1 MAPMMRKCP
10 HCGVPMPPSAR
21 FCGECGSALPEET
34 VGVDEAY
41 ENAKM
46 PVICDAPAGEGTT
59 VRVATSGL
67 DHTRRKF
74 SKGRI
79 AAIGGIA
86 GAVVLAAGVAVAL
99 LSTGFFDPRGLV
111 IDETAF
117 PDESIRAAV
126 MAQVDLDGDGELSE
140 EEQQAVTGFVA
151 GNGQVAFAL
160 NGAEVDPGAM
170 IGSDAGDA
178 IDDGAVESDAAAGNE
193 AAPEEDVSPGEETD
207 SGEGA
212 FSEADSG
219 DDSGTAGS
227 QGGNPIDTGSLGTFP
242 NLRTIVVR
250 DAGLIELD
258 LSSCSNV
265 EYVDCRNNPLVSL
278 NLAHN
283 ANLTTLFCDDDVS
296 LEGLEE
302 AGLYFTD
309 LVVGATQA
317 NRDTGNIEGS
327 WAVEYDTFGR
337 PLKVTEGRG
346 GERLY
351 EYDDQGRLVRS
362 AWNSSDWE
370 TYEYGENGLLQRC
383 ETFFTLDSAS
393 TNTWET
399 MYGYSEDAALMQTA
413 LRYGGDIQ
421 QRRSFSHGD
430 GRPTSL
436 FSENLDANG
445 SERGAFGFDDGGRLV
460 AAHFYAE
467 ESGFQELSDDLT
479 YEYDEHGML
488 VYGNVTRLWDSEYGG
503 TDRHTEY
510 DEQGHPLYSKL
521 VPGNPQASCVDFD
534 YSCNIDG
541 YVTWVQTYKPD
552 YDRDIQLD
560 VSYIK
565 MVGSL
570 DDRPARRYVPQF
582 FVGFGSD
589 DYLIVGSGCTMG
601 QEWGQDTASTL
612 DVTVREI
619 GPAQAAY
626 QAMGIMPRT
635 LSNPNELKLA
645 VYDAEH
651 WTDGLSLNGPS
662 LIFEEQTED
671 VGLESEES
679 TASYD
684 IDTGDFKLNLPE
696 DWKDNVDIIYPGVGG
711 GENSYVEVKL
721 KNVPEVTL
729 LAFSAGEFVVGD
741 PGEFDI
747 VLAYWPLDDGRFL
760 SVVSPAWGA
769 ILMDAIEN
777 DYQASNGLS
786 TQGHWQMLLQL
797 CLGDGSAYDEIA
809 TTPYDATYI
818 DFLMEAQ
825 RHHLEQEIVS
835 NIVIA

>member
-1 MAPMMRKCP
+1 MMRNCP
-10 HCGVPMPPSAR
+10 HCSAPMPPSAR

-34 VGVDEAY
+34 VGVDEAS

-46 PVICDAPAGEGTT
+46 PVICDAPAGEDAT

-67 DHTRRKF
+67 GHTRRKF
-74 SKGRI
+74 SKGGI
-79 AAIGGIA
+79 AAIGGIV
-86 GAVVLAAGVAVAL
+86 GAVVLATGVAVAL

-178 IDDGAVESDAAAGNE
+178 IDDGAVESDAVAGNE
-193 AAPEEDVSPGEETD
+193 AAPEEDASSGEETD

-212 FSEADSG
+212 SSEADSG
-219 DDSGTAGS
+219 GDSGTAGS
-227 QGGNPIDTGSLGTFP
+227 QGGSPIDTGSLATFP

-250 DAGLIELD
+250 DAGLTELD
-258 LSSCSNV
+258 LSSCPNV

-327 WAVEYDTFGR
+327 WTVEYDTFGR
-337 PLKVTEGRG
+337 PLKVLEGRG
-346 GERLY
+346 GERRY

-362 AWNSSDWE
+362 AWSSSDWE

-383 ETFFTLDSAS
+383 ETFFTLDSES
-393 TNTWET
+393 TNTWEAT
-399 MYGYSEDAALMQTA
+399 FGYGEDAALMQTA
-413 LRYGGDIQ
+413 LRYGGNIQ
-421 QRRSFSHGD
+421 QRRSLAYED
-430 GRPTSL
+430 GRPVAL

-445 SERGAFGFDDGGRLV
+445 SERGAFEFDGNGRL
-460 AAHFYAE
+460 AAARFYAE

-479 YEYDEHGML
+479 YEYDERGML

-503 TDRHTEY
+503 TDRHVGY
-510 DEQGHPLYSKL
+510 DEQGHLLYSRL

-541 YVTWVQTYKPD
+541 YVTWVQTCKPD
-552 YDRDIQLD
+552 YDRDIQLE

-570 DDRPARRYVPQF
+570 EDRPARRYVPQF

-589 DYLIVGSGCTMG
+589 DYLIAGNGCTLG

-626 QAMGIMPRT
+626 RAMGLMPPT
-635 LSNPNELKLA
+635 LSSPNEIALA
-645 VYDAEH
+645 AYDAEH
-651 WTDGLSLNGPS
+651 WVDGLSIDGPS
-662 LIFEEQTED
+662 LIFEQQDLTADSAPEVGSLSDVQTED
-671 VGLESEES
+671 F
-679 TASYD
+679 A
-684 IDTGDFKLNLPE
+684 FNLPE
-696 DWKDNVDIIYPGVGG
+696 SWKDKVEVMYNEPYEEGIYSVNVMLRGSNVALLTASTIVPLEDDVEEGDAYYLRLATVPLEDGRQLIVDSTAWAAILYYCMGSGTQAMEGVTPNQWEDII
-711 GENSYVEVKL
+711 SL
-721 KNVPEVTL
+721 TL
-729 LAFSAGEFVVGD
+729 
-741 PGEFDI
+741 
-747 VLAYWPLDDGRFL
+747 DGQ
-760 SVVSPAWGA
+760 SS
-769 ILMDAIEN
+769 
-777 DYQASNGLS
+777 
-786 TQGHWQMLLQL
+786 
-797 CLGDGSAYDEIA
+797 YDEIA
-809 TTPYDATYI
+809 NAPQGEDASLSALLI
-818 DFLMEAQ
+818 ALQ
-825 RHHLEQEIVS
+825 REYLTEEIADK
-835 NIVIA
+835 IVLA